1 MIVHKLTEKGNLCCL
16 LGTTPKTCKNR
27 KNTFLNQFSYLI
39 FEKEF
44 FGKMKKSS
52 LEYEKGRLR
61 QNQIILRLDDLELE
75 MLNDKCEASDCQS
88 RSEFLRDLIVFG
100 NVIKVDKSVYSAFDE
115 STYQLEKIG
124 NNINQIAKK
133 INQQKQVY
141 KSDLDEVKMLM
152 QQVWQI
158 QRAVLKSLP

>member
-1 MIVHKLTEKGNLCCL
+1 
-16 LGTTPKTCKNR
+16 
-27 KNTFLNQFSYLI
+27 
-39 FEKEF
+39 
-44 FGKMKKSS
+44 MKKSS
-52 LEYEKGRLR
+52 REYEKGRLR

-124 NNINQIAKK
+124 NNINQITKK
-133 INQQKQVY
+133 INQQKHVY
-141 KSDLDEVKMLM
+141 KSDLDEVKKLM